1 MVVNIVHLHMKKSP
15 NPGAANSSKP
25 AKSAAQKAVKAK
37 AKPAA
42 GAKTVKKATPVVKA
56 AATKALPTSMVPS
69 NGKESFFEEVF
80 RLVRMVPKGRVTSY
94 GDIANAAE
102 ARITARMVGWA
113 MHAAGSA
120 RPPVPAHRV
129 VNSSGVL
136 SGRQAFP
143 TPTLMQELLEQE
155 GVKVRNDKV
164 QNFSKLRW
172 AFPPAKSKD
181 IPVIKGAK

>member
-15 NPGAANSSKP
+15 NPSAASSSKP
-25 AKSAAQKAVKAK
+25 ARPAEKKVVK

-42 GAKTVKKATPVVKA
+42 DA
-56 AATKALPTSMVPS
+56 AS
-69 NGKESFFEEVF
+69 GKESFFEEVF
-80 RLVRMVPKGRVTSY
+80 RLVRKVPKGRVTSY

-113 MHAAGSA
+113 MHAAGNA
-120 RPPVPAHRV
+120 KPPVPAHRV

-155 GVKVRNDKV
+155 GVKVKNDKV

-172 AFPPAKSKD
+172 CFPPAKSKD
-181 IPVIKGAK
+181 MPVIKGAK

>member
-1 MVVNIVHLHMKKSP
+1 MKKSP
-15 NPGAANSSKP
+15 SPGAASSSKP
-25 AKSAAQKAVKAK
+25 AKPAVKQAAK
-37 AKPAA
+37 VKTKPAA
-42 GAKTVKKATPVVKA
+42 DAKTAKKSAPVVKTA
-56 AATKALPTSMVPS
+56 ARKALPAATPPS
-69 NGKESFFEEVF
+69 KGKESFFEEVF

-120 RPPVPAHRV
+120 QPPVPAHRV

-155 GVKVRNDKV
+155 GVKVKNDKV

-181 IPVIKGAK
+181 MPVIKGAK

>member
-1 MVVNIVHLHMKKSP
+1 M
-15 NPGAANSSKP
+15 
-25 AKSAAQKAVKAK
+25 
-37 AKPAA
+37 
-42 GAKTVKKATPVVKA
+42 KA
-56 AATKALPTSMVPS
+56 AAKKALPTSTVPS

-120 RPPVPAHRV
+120 KPPVPAHRV

-155 GVKVRNDKV
+155 GVKVKNDKV

-181 IPVIKGAK
+181 MPVIKGAK